1 MKLIMENWRK
11 FIAEEKENN
20 LLEKAKSKSQ
30 QKFMGM
36 VKKCQETG
44 DCASEEVEKAAS
56 SMKKDE
62 VDDFAKTKHKGLP
75 EKVKTKK

>member
-1 MKLIMENWRK
+1 MP
-11 FIAEEKENN
+11 
-20 LLEKAKSKSQ
+20 SKSIAQ